1 MSEPEFDREMAEA
14 LENAETAEVVC
25 VILPVINQCLVYDS
39 RSATGDP
46 PRMTVSAPLGSGERR
61 LRHVNKARP
70 HLERA
75 RELAVLP
82 WSGSI
87 NAFEGS
93 GRITRVT
100 TLPIHVDPTKFA
112 PPRLTP
118 PFQNIPPSTYRIRSN
133 TKRAKT
139 PTNPSRSQDTQE
151 GPTNLFVHTAGW
163 EVTKR
168 NDVSHTW
175 VLGVLARPNR

>member
-1 MSEPEFDREMAEA
+1 MSEPDFDREMAEA

-39 RSATGDP
+39 RSATDDS

-75 RELAVLP
+75 HELAVLP

-87 NAFEGS
+87 NAFENSRIWGMLEDRVKSS
-93 GRITRVT
+93 GFDGMDKQADEALDELRQWERRSLVSMIRGQG
-100 TLPIHVDPTKFA
+100 
-112 PPRLTP
+112 
-118 PFQNIPPSTYRIRSN
+118 PFHTIW
-133 TKRAKT
+133 
-139 PTNPSRSQDTQE
+139 SRT
-151 GPTNLFVHTAGW
+151 GI
-163 EVTKR
+163 
-168 NDVSHTW
+168 
-175 VLGVLARPNR
+175 